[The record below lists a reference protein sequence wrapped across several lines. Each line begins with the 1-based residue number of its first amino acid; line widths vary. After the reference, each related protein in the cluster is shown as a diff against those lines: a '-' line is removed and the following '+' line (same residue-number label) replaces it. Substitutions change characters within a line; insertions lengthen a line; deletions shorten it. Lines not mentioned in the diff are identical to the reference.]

1 VLATAPG
8 TVTQTSG
15 GTLDSIGTKQ
25 ASTSPRTGHGS
36 STAHQRHEPEK
47 TVLYKIVSEHLETF
61 LDEVRDHYE
70 KPLPKYV
77 EKELRD
83 YLACGLLQHGFAKAV
98 CKDCGRTILVAFS
111 CKRRGTCP
119 SCNARRM
126 CNGAA
131 HLVDHVIP
139 DVPVRQWVLSVPFEL
154 RLLLACR
161 ADAFGAITSLFVSE
175 VFRWQRER
183 AREDGL
189 TKIRYG
195 ALVMQ
200 HRFGSSLNL
209 NTHLHAVFP
218 DGVFSRLSTGKVEF
232 HELRQPAPHD
242 LEEIAFNVHQ
252 RFLRWLR
259 RHGLLKNETDDEFSN
274 ESPDLSVLRACAQGS
289 LGLGNLVKKRCKPRS
304 SNQNADEGG
313 FEQRAVN
320 GRVGVS
326 HGYSLYASNSIDAD
340 DKDARERLLRYC
352 LRAPLS
358 LERLS
363 IGPDGN
369 VIYQVKATRHGV
381 ETQRAMSPLQFMARL
396 VALIPP
402 PYHPLLRYFGV
413 FGPHASWRKAV
424 VPGVAPVAE
433 QPHDQGKPS
442 VAPISKPGSSNS
454 ASVTSPKSLTDPT
467 VASAILTATTRSS
480 KQETRKG
487 DVERRLDAPWRIDWA
502 TLLRRVHS
510 VDALACPCRGRLKF
524 VDVITEPT
532 TAREILQSMGLP
544 TDLPPIAKARSP
556 DFYQELFP
564 SDWD

>member
-1 VLATAPG
+1 MG
-8 TVTQTSG
+8 TFHSSVPLGTGKNSSG
-15 GTLDSIGTKQ
+15 
-25 ASTSPRTGHGS
+25 AY
-36 STAHQRHEPEK
+36 QRHQPEK

-61 LDEVRDHYE
+61 LGEVRDRYD

-83 YLACGLLQHGFAKAV
+83 YLKCGLLQYGFAKAV
-98 CKDCGRTILVAFS
+98 CKKCGRTILVAFS
-111 CKRRGTCP
+111 CKKRGACC
-119 SCNARRM
+119 SCSARRM

-161 ADAFGAITSLFVSE
+161 ADAFGAMTSLFISE

-218 DGVFSRLSTGKVEF
+218 DGVFSRLASGIVEF
-232 HELRQPAPHD
+232 HELRQPEPDD

-252 RFLRWLR
+252 RFLRWLQ
-259 RHGLLKNETDDEFSN
+259 RHGLLKNEAEDDDFLN
-274 ESPDLSVLRACAQGS
+274 EVSELSALEACAQGS
-289 LGLGNLVKKRCKPRS
+289 LGLGNLVKKRSKPR
-304 SNQNADEGG
+304 NRNGDADEGG

-320 GRVGVS
+320 GRVGAS
-326 HGYSLYASNSIDAD
+326 HGYSLYAGNAIDAD
-340 DKDARERLLRYC
+340 DKDGRERLLRYC

-369 VIYQVKATRHGV
+369 VIYQVKATRHGN
-381 ETQRAMSPLQFMARL
+381 ETQRVMTPIQFMSRL

-402 PYHPLLRYFGV
+402 PFHPLLRYFGV
-413 FGPHASWRKAV
+413 FGPHSSWRKSI

-433 QPHDQGKPS
+433 QPHEHAQSG
-442 VAPISKPGSSNS
+442 APPAAELPRGGDVDSMLKMS
-454 ASVTSPKSLTDPT
+454 ADPT
-467 VASAILTATTRSS
+467 APLNVLMPSAKESNKLAAVKDREPRSS
-480 KQETRKG
+480 
-487 DVERRLDAPWRIDWA
+487 APWRIDWA
-502 TLLRRVHS
+502 TLLKRVYQAD
-510 VDALACPCRGRLKF
+510 VLACPCGGRLSF
-524 VDVITEPT
+524 VALVTEPA
-532 TAREILQSMGLP
+532 TAKEILQSMGLL
-544 TDLPPIAKARSP
+544 TDLPPIARARSP
-556 DFYQELFP
+556 DFYDEP
-564 SDWD
+564 PPVDWD

>member
-1 VLATAPG
+1 MHSSAARCAPNG
-8 TVTQTSG
+8 CS
-15 GTLDSIGTKQ
+15 
-25 ASTSPRTGHGS
+25 ARY
-36 STAHQRHEPEK
+36 QRHEPEK
-47 TVLYKIVSEHLETF
+47 TILYKIVSTHLESF
-61 LDEVRDHYE
+61 LREVSDHYD

-83 YLACGLLQHGFAKAV
+83 YLACGLLQHGFAKAI
-98 CKDCGRTILVAFS
+98 CQDCGRTILVAFS

-131 HLVDHVIP
+131 HLVDRVLP

-183 AREDGL
+183 AREERL
-189 TKIRYG
+189 AKIRYG

-209 NTHLHAVFP
+209 NTHLHAAVP
-218 DGVFSRLSTGKVEF
+218 DGVFSRLASGEVEF
-232 HELRQPAPHD
+232 HELREPAADD
-242 LEEIAFNVHQ
+242 LEDISFNVHQ
-252 RFLRWLR
+252 RFMRWLK

-274 ESPDLSVLRACAQGS
+274 EPTELSALAACAQGS
-289 LGLGNLVKKRCKPRS
+289 LGLGNLVKKRGKPRS
-304 SNQNADEGG
+304 SNQDADEGA

-326 HGYSLYASNSIDAD
+326 HGYSLYAGNAIDAD

-369 VIYQVKATRHGV
+369 VIYQVKATRHGN
-381 ETQRAMSPLQFMARL
+381 ETQRVMTPLQFMARL

-402 PYHPLLRYFGV
+402 PYHPVLRYFGV

-424 VPGVAPVAE
+424 VPKIAPAAE
-433 QPHDQGKPS
+433 QPHDHGKRP
-442 VAPISKPGSSNS
+442 VAATSKPGCGDSRILANIP
-454 ASVTSPKSLTDPT
+454 TEPT
-467 VASAILTATTRSS
+467 VASTILAAPANELRPKNRGS
-480 KQETRKG
+480 
-487 DVERRLDAPWRIDWA
+487 DAEHCLSRVWRIDWA
-502 TLLRRVHS
+502 TLLKRVHD
-510 VDALACPCRGRLKF
+510 VDSLACPCGGRLKF
-524 VDVITEPT
+524 VEIITET
-532 TAREILQSMGLP
+532 STVQEVLASMGLP
-544 TDLPPIAKARSP
+544 TELPPIARARSP
-556 DFYQELFP
+556 DFFQESFAA
-564 SDWD
+564 DWD

>member
-1 VLATAPG
+1 VTHPTGNSGAVGAIYPSGALH
-8 TVTQTSG
+8 TV
-15 GTLDSIGTKQ
+15 K
-25 ASTSPRTGHGS
+25 HS
-36 STAHQRHEPEK
+36 SVAYQRHEPEK
-47 TVLYKIVSEHLETF
+47 TDLHKIVSEHLETF
-61 LDEVRDHYE
+61 LREVRAHYE

-83 YLACGLLQHGFAKAV
+83 YLRCGLLQHGFAKAI
-98 CKDCGRTILVAFS
+98 CKDCGRSILVAFS

-139 DVPVRQWVLSVPFEL
+139 CVPVRQWVLSVPFEL

-161 ADAFGAITSLFVSE
+161 ADAFGKITSLFVSE

-218 DGVFSRLSTGKVEF
+218 DGVFSRLASGMVEF
-232 HELRQPAPHD
+232 QELRQPKPFD

-252 RFLRWLR
+252 RFMRWLR
-259 RHGLLKNETDDEFSN
+259 RHGLLKNEADDEFSN
-274 ESPDLSVLRACAQGS
+274 EATELSALEACAQGS
-289 LGLGNLVKKRCKPRS
+289 LGLGNLVKKRNKQRS
-304 SNQNADEGG
+304 TSHDTDESG

-320 GRVGVS
+320 GRVGMS
-326 HGYSLYASNSIDAD
+326 HGYSLYAGNAICAE

-363 IGPDGN
+363 VGPDGN
-369 VIYQVKATRHGV
+369 VIYQVKATRHGN
-381 ETQRAMSPLQFMARL
+381 ETQRVMTPMQFMSRL

-413 FGPHASWRKAV
+413 FGPHSSWRKDV
-424 VPGVAPVAE
+424 VPQVTPAAE
-433 QPHDQGKPS
+433 QQHDHGKPS
-442 VAPISKPGSSNS
+442 VAPSVASPSKPGSSNS
-454 ASVTSPKSLTDPT
+454 AATTSQRGPTDPA
-467 VASAILTATTRSS
+467 VASTILAAPAKGSR
-480 KQETRKG
+480 QETSKD
-487 DVERRLDAPWRIDWA
+487 DVGPRLAAPWRIDWA

-510 VDALACPCRGRLKF
+510 VDALACPCGGRLKF

-532 TAREILQSMGLP
+532 MAREILQSMGLP
-544 TDLPPIAKARSP
+544 PDVPPIARARSP
-556 DFYQELFP
+556 DFYQESFAA
-564 SDWD
+564 DWD

>member
-1 VLATAPG
+1 M
-8 TVTQTSG
+8 
-15 GTLDSIGTKQ
+15 Q
-25 ASTSPRTGHGS
+25 ASAALRAGNGS
-36 STAHQRHEPEK
+36 LAAYQRHEPEK

-61 LDEVRDHYE
+61 LEEVRDHYD

-83 YLACGLLQHGFAKAV
+83 YLECGLLQHGFAKAV
-98 CKDCGRTILVAFS
+98 CKQCSRTILVAFS
-111 CKRRGTCP
+111 CKRRGACP
-119 SCNARRM
+119 SCSARRM

-139 DVPVRQWVLSVPFEL
+139 DVPIRQWVLSVPFEL

-161 ADAFGAITSLFVSE
+161 PDAFGTITSLFISE

-183 AREDGL
+183 AREHGL
-189 TKIRYG
+189 KKVRYG

-218 DGVFSRLSTGKVEF
+218 DGVFSRLASGIVEF
-232 HELRQPAPHD
+232 RELRQPAPDD
-242 LEEIAFNVHQ
+242 LEDIAFNVHQ
-252 RFLRWLR
+252 RFLRWLK
-259 RHGLLKNETDDEFSN
+259 RHGLLKNDAEDGFSN
-274 ESPDLSVLRACAQGS
+274 ESPELSALEACAQGS
-289 LGLGNLVKKRCKPRS
+289 LGLGNLVKKRSKPRT
-304 SNQNADEGG
+304 SNQDADEGG

-326 HGYSLYASNSIDAD
+326 HGYSLYAGNAIDAD

-369 VIYQVKATRHGV
+369 VIYQVKATRHGI
-381 ETQRAMSPLQFMARL
+381 ETQRIMMPMQFMARL

-413 FGPHASWRKAV
+413 FGPHASWRKSIV
-424 VPGVAPVAE
+424 SGVAPVAE
-433 QPHDQGKPS
+433 QPHDHCKPS

-454 ASVTSPKSLTDPT
+454 ASVTSPTSLTDPT

-480 KQETRKG
+480 KQETRKD
-487 DVERRLDAPWRIDWA
+487 DVGPRLDAPSRIDWA

-510 VDALACPCRGRLKF
+510 VDALACPCGGRLKF
-524 VDVITEPT
+524 LDVITEPT
-532 TAREILQSMGLP
+532 MAREILQSMGLP

-556 DFYQELFP
+556 DFYQESFP
-564 SDWD
+564 SD